1 MDSGVQTPGPGVSI
15 YSPAQFEKDLAAM
28 KPRLFDTYILP
39 AFLCLYAIKD
49 KGMRVNAR
57 RMLFIAGI
65 YMGYLNYNKYK
76 DLILS
81 LKNISA

>member
-1 MDSGVQTPGPGVSI
+1 MDLS
-15 YSPAQFEKDLAAM
+15 YSPAQFEADITAM

-49 KGMRVNAR
+49 RGMKVNAR

-65 YMGYLNYNKYK
+65 YMGYMHYSSYK
-76 DLILS
+76 KLVGATLAVARIGVQ
-81 LKNISA
+81 NVTPA